1 MTHDHHQQ
9 VPPDCFPLE
18 TLEIFQSF
26 EGQKLQGVNYFH
38 WINPDSEAGF
48 LYYVELL
55 FDSNEAL
62 LLSSGEDSTAIVV
75 GQASELVATATRL
88 QQLHGQAV
96 IQRTNAG
103 HSTLWSPLLHQILQN
118 IHLSRHESGLY
129 ANDALLLDFGHPK
142 ILIHLG
148 ARGGLVVRDK
158 R

>member
-1 MTHDHHQQ
+1 MTYDDHQQ

-48 LYYVELL
+48 LYYVEFL
-55 FDSNEAL
+55 FDTNEAL

-75 GQASELVATATRL
+75 GQASELVATAARL

-103 HSTLWSPLLHQILQN
+103 NSNLWSPLLNMVLQN
-118 IHLSRHESGLY
+118 INLSRHESGLY
-129 ANDALLLDFGHPK
+129 ANDALQLDFGNQK
-142 ILIHLG
+142 VLVHLG
-148 ARGGLVVRDK
+148 ARGGLVVSGK
-158 R
+158 W